1 MTHTVIIG
9 RGAGNFAMYFPQND
23 YVGLLNTHGTHTTV
37 IDKPHNAYLQTAV
50 NTGIVGLCAV
60 LAVFL
65 IGIGRFV
72 RFMRSS
78 KPVNMD
84 SVKLADATACWTFC
98 AAAAFAVYSVAN
110 DSIVTVAPL
119 FFIILGVQFAAL
131 YAKEYEM

>member
-1 MTHTVIIG
+1 
-9 RGAGNFAMYFPQND
+9 MYFPQND

-60 LAVFL
+60 IAVFL

-78 KPVNMD
+78 KPANMD
-84 SVKLADATACWTFC
+84 SVKLADAAACWTFC